1 MVKVVVVADSRGA
14 GRHPPPPPPR
24 IESRA
29 GAGGIPRWTHLEHCL
44 ACPPR
49 PVWALRC
56 WARSKGPRQL
66 GTPQQTRSIV
76 SLSPLH
82 LSAAREQVCQGNAT
96 AGWTPTD
103 HCGHPMLVTGRGREG
118 GRDGWR
124 ERAKWRRASGPL
136 LELKTNLGLLLGR
149 QEMFFILH
157 HGTPLWRNRH
167 HPD

>member
-1 MVKVVVVADSRGA
+1 M
-14 GRHPPPPPPR
+14 
-24 IESRA
+24 
-29 GAGGIPRWTHLEHCL
+29 
-44 ACPPR
+44 
-49 PVWALRC
+49 
-56 WARSKGPRQL
+56 
-66 GTPQQTRSIV
+66 